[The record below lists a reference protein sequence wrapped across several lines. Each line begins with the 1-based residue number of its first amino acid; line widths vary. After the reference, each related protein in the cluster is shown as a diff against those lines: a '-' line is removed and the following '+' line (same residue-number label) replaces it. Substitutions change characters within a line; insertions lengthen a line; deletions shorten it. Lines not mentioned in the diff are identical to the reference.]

1 MTTMNDATKMAVTL
15 ARKGASDEVIALV
28 MEALTTH
35 REHIDAARSA
45 AVTASPA
52 AREMVGE
59 MMSGATRESRYRPL
73 LDAIRKQVSAS
84 GPVEA
89 TARELC
95 EMHKEEWALS
105 RIGLGGS
112 DNARGFAAVLANAT
126 SGVVGYCATIHG
138 VRVTFM
144 RKRYGNN
151 GGEGV
156 SVYRVE
162 MA

>member
-28 MEALTTH
+28 MEAMAP
-35 REHIDAARSA
+35 RAAAPALLLETPTVFPGSRGA
-45 AVTASPA
+45 A
-52 AREMVGE
+52 
-59 MMSGATRESRYRPL
+59 RESRYRPL
-73 LDAIRKQVSAS
+73 LDAIRNQVATS

-95 EMHKEEWALS
+95 ERHKEEWAMS
-105 RIGLGGS
+105 RTGRSGN

-126 SGVVGYCATIHG
+126 SGAVGLCRIIHG

-144 RKRYGNN
+144 RKRPSNN

-156 SVYRVE
+156 SVYRFESV
-162 MA
+162 